1 MIAFLKSFVAI
12 FLWAIFL
19 TYLDAEI
26 SNDLQIL
33 TAAIVAAGA
42 LAGGERG

>member
-12 FLWAIFL
+12 FLWAILL
-19 TYLDAEI
+19 TYLDTDI

>member
-1 MIAFLKSFVAI
+1 MIAFLKAIVAI
-12 FLWAIFL
+12 FLWAVLLIFL
-19 TYLDAEI
+19 DTEI
-26 SNDLQIL
+26 SNDLQVL

>member
-1 MIAFLKSFVAI
+1 MIAFLKSIVAI
-12 FLWAIFL
+12 LSWVVLLIFL
-19 TYLDAEI
+19 DTEI
-26 SNDLQIL
+26 SNDLKVL

>member
-1 MIAFLKSFVAI
+1 MIAFLKAFVAI
-12 FLWAIFL
+12 FLWAVFLIFL
-19 TYLDAEI
+19 DTEI
-26 SNDLQIL
+26 SNDLQVL